1 MSAAPPRSWARDGA
15 DWPNRAYSRFVTA
28 GGLTWHVQVM
38 GQGPAIFLA
47 HGTGAA
53 THSWRGLAPA
63 LATHFMVVSAD
74 LPGHGFTGVPAWHG
88 LSLPGMARDLQKLF
102 LALDVSPVLVVG
114 HSAGAAILARMCLDG
129 LIKPAGLVS
138 LNGAFIPFAGP
149 AGQIFAPLARLLVGL
164 PMLPRLFAWR
174 AKDSRVVDRLLDGT
188 GSKIDAEGA
197 EFYARVIRNPDHAAA
212 ALRMMAHWDLEPLMR
227 DMPRFSPKL
236 LLVVG
241 GKDRLIPP
249 SDATKLRALVPGA
262 EIFVLPEAGHLAHEE
277 EPAETAARIVGFAET
292 LGVLAL
298 P

>member
-15 DWPNRAYSRFVTA
+15 DWPNRDYSRFVTA

-63 LATHFMVVSAD
+63 LAAHFTVVSAD

-227 DMPRFSPKL
+227 DMPRLVPKL

-249 SDATKLRALVPGA
+249 SDATKLQALVPGA

-277 EPAETAARIVGFAET
+277 KPAETAAKIVGFAET